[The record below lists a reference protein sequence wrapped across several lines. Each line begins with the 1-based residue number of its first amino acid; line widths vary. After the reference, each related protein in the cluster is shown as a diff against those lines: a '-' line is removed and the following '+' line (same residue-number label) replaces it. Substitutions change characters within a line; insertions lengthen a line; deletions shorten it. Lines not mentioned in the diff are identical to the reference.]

1 MASTASNHVSCGYN
15 GHYHLYMTIT
25 QNKRD
30 ASTNQSNVTVKM
42 YAQSDSASYGAYNLD
57 ASGNTVKM
65 TVNGK
70 QVVNK
75 TIAMD
80 FRNKATVQLASWTG
94 AISHGSDGSKKLDC
108 SGSFTISG
116 SSYLS
121 GGNISCSIQLESIP
135 RATKPT
141 LSASTVALGSAVTIK
156 IAPAVSSWTHNLYY
170 RVGTGSWVRFATGVK
185 SNYAWAVPLAIA
197 DNFPSATSGTITI
210 GVNAYNGSTLI
221 GGTQTINLNITIPA
235 SVAPSVSSVSVSE
248 REQPIQL
255 FGAGYVQ
262 GKSRFLVNS
271 SASGAY
277 GSWITGYR
285 FDVGSQ
291 SYTNT
296 SNSYEMQ
303 ETVRDSGTV
312 TIKVTVTDSRG
323 RTASRSITVS
333 VLPYSVPQITGFDC
347 SRCGDAKG
355 TVNNSGEFL
364 KVYMAFSV
372 SPLNNN
378 NTGKYKLEYCQTGA
392 SSWTALTSGDSY
404 NYNGTFIS
412 SAALLN
418 SANSYQV
425 RLTVWD
431 SFTSSVIVREVGTAV
446 RLLSYI
452 VKKTALAIGKF
463 AEVANAFDVALP
475 AVFRGSV
482 WCAGNDLTVEN
493 NFVSKGNIN
502 AWKDVGISGGL
513 SVSGDSAVSG
523 TLYANGNI
531 NANKDIGV
539 TGNLWFSQD
548 GGAFFVTTSDGKQL
562 NLLDLYNVNK
572 DTVLGWGQYA
582 NKSGGTLICGH
593 DIAFNVSS
601 GASDASYHPYYRR
614 GHSIDVR
621 MGTAG
626 YVTSGTK
633 EFYFTIPLGKP
644 VVGNPNVSVSSINGL
659 IIRQNSKYIIKA
671 DWVQPDRYS
680 AYIRNNNAVSV
691 IAFWNN
697 ATNAANNSS
706 VGIDVNIRITFS

>member
-1 MASTASNHVSCGYN
+1 MATSAKKETTCGYN
-15 GHYHLYMTIT
+15 GHYHLYMAIKVNS
-25 QNKRD
+25 QN
-30 ASTNQSNVTVKM
+30 ANTNQSNVTVTM
-42 YAQSDSASYGAYNLD
+42 YAQSDSSSYGAYNLD
-57 ASGNTVKM
+57 ASGNTVEM
-65 TVNGK
+65 IVNGS
-70 QVVNK
+70 QVVSK
-75 TIAMD
+75 TMAMD
-80 FRNKATVQLASWTG
+80 FRNRATVNLGSWTG
-94 AISHGSDGSKKLDC
+94 NISHGADGKKTLAC
-108 SGSFTISG
+108 SGSFSISG

-121 GGNISCSIQLESIP
+121 NGSISCSIVLDQIP

-141 LSASTVALGSAVTIK
+141 LAASTVALGSAVTIG

-170 RVGTGSWVRFATGVK
+170 RIGTGSWVRFATGVK

-210 GVNAYNGSTLI
+210 GVNTYNGSTLI

-372 SPLNNN
+372 SSLNNN

-404 NYNGTFIS
+404 SYSGTFIS
-412 SAALLN
+412 STALLN
-418 SANSYQV
+418 SANSYKV

-452 VKKTALAIGKF
+452 VKKTAIAIGKIPEKDSTF
-463 AEVANAFDVALP
+463 EVALET
-475 AVFRGSV
+475 VFNRYASFMSGV
-482 WCAGNDLTVEN
+482 GIAGDLKAYGNVEANRDIGLAGNIWTTN
-493 NFVSKGNIN
+493 QSKIYSTN
-502 AWKDVGISGGL
+502 V
-513 SVSGDSAVSG
+513 
-523 TLYANGNI
+523 
-531 NANKDIGV
+531 
-539 TGNLWFSQD
+539 
-548 GGAFFVTTSDGKQL
+548 DGKQKVVMVL
-562 NLLDLYNVNK
+562 CDSDNDLSIGYGSWINK
-572 DTVLGWGQYA
+572 DGDTYLRGRDVYL
-582 NKSGGTLICGH
+582 
-593 DIAFNVSS
+593 
-601 GASDASYHPYYRR
+601 GASSTASYTTYRPYYRR
-614 GHSIDVR
+614 GDSIDVR

-644 VVGNPNVSVSSINGL
+644 VVGNPSVSVSSINGL
-659 IIRQNSKYIIKA
+659 IIRQNSKYIIKS

-697 ATNAANNSS
+697 TTNAENNSP
-706 VGIDVNIRITFS
+706 VGIDANIRITFS

>member
-1 MASTASNHVSCGYN
+1 MATSAKNETTCGYN
-15 GHYHLYMTIT
+15 GHYHLYMAIKVNS
-25 QNKRD
+25 QN
-30 ASTNQSNVTVKM
+30 ANTNQSNVTVTM
-42 YAQSDSASYGAYNLD
+42 YAKSDSSSYGAYNLD

-70 QVVNK
+70 QVVSK
-75 TIAMD
+75 TMAMD
-80 FRNKATVQLASWTG
+80 FRNRATVNLGSWTG
-94 AISHGSDGSKKLDC
+94 NISHGADGKKTLAC
-108 SGSFTISG
+108 SGSFSISG

-121 GGNISCSIQLESIP
+121 NGSISCSIVLDQIP

-141 LSASTVALGSAVTIK
+141 LSASTVALGSAVTIG
-156 IAPAVSSWTHNLYY
+156 IAPAVSTWTHNLYY

-210 GVNAYNGSTLI
+210 GVNTYNGSTLI

-372 SPLNNN
+372 SSLNNN

-404 NYNGTFIS
+404 SYSGTFIS
-412 SAALLN
+412 STALLN
-418 SANSYQV
+418 SANSYKV

-452 VKKTALAIGKF
+452 VKKTAIAIGKIPEKDSTF
-463 AEVANAFDVALP
+463 EVALET
-475 AVFRGSV
+475 VFNRYASFMSG
-482 WCAGNDLTVEN
+482 
-493 NFVSKGNIN
+493 
-502 AWKDVGISGGL
+502 VGIA
-513 SVSGDSAVSG
+513 GDLKAYGS
-523 TLYANGNI
+523 I
-531 NANKDIGV
+531 NANRDIGLA
-539 TGNLWFSQD
+539 GNIW
-548 GGAFFVTTSDGKQL
+548 TTNQSKIYSTNVDGKQKVVMVL
-562 NLLDLYNVNK
+562 CDSDNDLSIGYGSWINK
-572 DTVLGWGQYA
+572 DGDTYLRGRDVYL
-582 NKSGGTLICGH
+582 
-593 DIAFNVSS
+593 
-601 GASDASYHPYYRR
+601 GASSTASYTTYRPYYRR
-614 GHSIDVR
+614 GDSIDVR

-644 VVGNPNVSVSSINGL
+644 VVGNPSVSVSSINGL
-659 IIRQNSKYIIKA
+659 IIRQNSKYIIKS

-697 ATNAANNSS
+697 TTNAENNSP
-706 VGIDVNIRITFS
+706 VGIDANIRITFS

>member
-1 MASTASNHVSCGYN
+1 MATSAKNETTCGYN
-15 GHYHLYMTIT
+15 GHYHLYMAIKVNS
-25 QNKRD
+25 QN
-30 ASTNQSNVTVKM
+30 ANTNQSNVTVTM
-42 YAQSDSASYGAYNLD
+42 YAKSDSSSYGAYNLD

-65 TVNGK
+65 TVNGS
-70 QVVNK
+70 QVISK
-75 TIAMD
+75 TMAMD
-80 FRNKATVQLASWTG
+80 FRNRATVNLGSWTG
-94 AISHGSDGSKKLDC
+94 NISHGADGKKTLAC
-108 SGSFTISG
+108 SGSFSISG

-121 GGNISCSIQLESIP
+121 NGSISCSIVLDQIP

-141 LSASTVALGSAVTIK
+141 LSASTVALGSAVTIG
-156 IAPAVSSWTHNLYY
+156 IAPAVSTWTHNLYY

-210 GVNAYNGSTLI
+210 GVNTYNGSTLI

-372 SPLNNN
+372 SSLNNN
-378 NTGKYKLEYCQTGA
+378 NTGKYKLECCQTGA

-404 NYNGTFIS
+404 NYSGTFIS
-412 SAALLN
+412 STALLN

-452 VKKTALAIGKF
+452 VKKTALAIGKIP
-463 AEVANAFDVALP
+463 EIDNIFDVALETI
-475 AVFRGSV
+475 FRKKVSMYS
-482 WCAGNDLTVEN
+482 DLKVNGT
-493 NFVSKGNIN
+493 IN
-502 AWKDVGISGGL
+502 TD
-513 SVSGDSAVSG
+513 
-523 TLYANGNI
+523 
-531 NANKDIGV
+531 KDIG
-539 TGNLWFSQD
+539 TYASMWFNNPANHSI
-548 GGAFFVTTSDGKQL
+548 FVTLSDGSQIEA
-562 NLLDLYNVNK
+562 VNWH
-572 DTVLGWGQYA
+572 DGNNMSIGWGNYSLKKGGLCLGGVDIVHRISATA
-582 NKSGGTLICGH
+582 N
-593 DIAFNVSS
+593 NVE
-601 GASDASYHPYYRR
+601 YRPYYRR
-614 GHSIDVR
+614 GDSIDVR

-644 VVGNPNVSVSSINGL
+644 VVGNPTVSISSINGL
-659 IIRQNSKYIIKA
+659 IMRQNSKYIIKA

-680 AYIRNNNAVSV
+680 AVVRDNNAIWV

-697 ATNAANNSS
+697 TTNAANNSP
-706 VGIDVNIRITFS
+706 VGIDANIRITFS

>member
-1 MASTASNHVSCGYN
+1 MATSAKNETTCGYN
-15 GHYHLYMTIT
+15 GHYHLYMAIKVNS
-25 QNKRD
+25 QN
-30 ASTNQSNVTVKM
+30 ANTNQSNVTVTM
-42 YAQSDSASYGAYNLD
+42 YAKSDSSSYGAYNLD
-57 ASGNTVKM
+57 ASGNTVEM

-70 QVVNK
+70 QVVSK
-75 TIAMD
+75 TMAMD
-80 FRNKATVQLASWTG
+80 FRNRATVNLGSWTG
-94 AISHGSDGSKKLDC
+94 NISHGADGKKTLAC
-108 SGSFTISG
+108 SGSFSISG

-121 GGNISCSIQLESIP
+121 NGSISCSIVLDQIP

-141 LSASTVALGSAVTIK
+141 LSASTVALGSAVTIG
-156 IAPAVSSWTHNLYY
+156 IAPAVSTWTHNLYY

-210 GVNAYNGSTLI
+210 GVNTYNGSTLI

-372 SPLNNN
+372 SSLNNN
-378 NTGKYKLEYCQTGA
+378 NTGKYKLECCQTGA

-404 NYNGTFIS
+404 NYSGTFIS
-412 SAALLN
+412 STALLN

-452 VKKTALAIGKF
+452 VKKTALAIGKIP
-463 AEVANAFDVALP
+463 EIDNIFDVALETI
-475 AVFRGSV
+475 FRKKVSMYS
-482 WCAGNDLTVEN
+482 DLKVNGT
-493 NFVSKGNIN
+493 IN
-502 AWKDVGISGGL
+502 TD
-513 SVSGDSAVSG
+513 
-523 TLYANGNI
+523 
-531 NANKDIGV
+531 KDIG
-539 TGNLWFSQD
+539 TYASMWFNNPANHSI
-548 GGAFFVTTSDGKQL
+548 FVTLSDGSQIEA
-562 NLLDLYNVNK
+562 VNWH
-572 DTVLGWGQYA
+572 DGNNMSIGWGNYSLKKGGLCLGGVDIVHRISATA
-582 NKSGGTLICGH
+582 N
-593 DIAFNVSS
+593 NVE
-601 GASDASYHPYYRR
+601 YRPYYRR
-614 GHSIDVR
+614 GDSIDVR

-644 VVGNPNVSVSSINGL
+644 VVGNPTVSVSSINGL
-659 IIRQNSKYIIKA
+659 MMRQNSKYIIKA

-706 VGIDVNIRITFS
+706 VGIDANIRITFS

>member
-1 MASTASNHVSCGYN
+1 MASTASNHVPCGYN
-15 GHYHLYMTIT
+15 DHYHLYMTIT
-25 QNKRD
+25 QNKRN

-42 YAQSDSASYGAYNLD
+42 YAQSDSSSYGAYNLD
-57 ASGNTVKM
+57 TSGNTVKM

-75 TIAMD
+75 SMAMD

-94 AISHGSDGSKKLDC
+94 TISHGSDGSKKLDC
-108 SGSFTISG
+108 SGSFSISG

-121 GGNISCSIQLESIP
+121 GGSISCSIQLESIP

-141 LSASTVALGSAVTIK
+141 LSSHSVTLGKAVTIN
-156 IAPAVSSWTHNLYY
+156 ISPAVSSWTHNIYY
-170 RVGTGSWVRFATGVK
+170 RIGTGSWTRFATGVK
-185 SNYAWAVPLAIA
+185 ANYSWTVPLSIA
-197 DNFPSATSGTITI
+197 NSYPSSTNGTITI
-210 GVNAYNGSTLI
+210 GLNTYNGSTQI
-221 GGTQTINLNITIPA
+221 GGTQTVNLDITIPA
-235 SVAPSVSSVSVSE
+235 SVVPSVSSVSVSE

-255 FGAGYVQ
+255 FGAGYIQ

-271 SASGAY
+271 STSGAY

-364 KVYMAFSV
+364 KVYMTFSV
-372 SPLNNN
+372 SSLNNN
-378 NTGKYKLEYCQTGA
+378 NTGKYKLEYCQKGA

-404 NYNGTFIS
+404 NYSGTFIS

-463 AEVANAFDVALP
+463 AEVANALDIALQTI
-475 AVFRGSV
+475 FRSNVSIYGKLGVSSV
-482 WCAGNDLTVEN
+482 LQALGDATV
-493 NFVSKGNIN
+493 
-502 AWKDVGISGGL
+502 D
-513 SVSGDSAVSG
+513 G

-531 NANKDIGV
+531 NANRDIGLA
-539 TGNLWFSQD
+539 GNMWCSQN
-548 GGAFFVTTSDGKQL
+548 GGSAFFVTCKDNVQRNMLQL
-562 NLLDLYNVNK
+562 VNINN

-582 NKSGGTLICGH
+582 DKYGGTFICGC
-593 DIAFNVSS
+593 DIVFNVSS
-601 GASDASYHPYYRR
+601 GASDASYRPYYRR
-614 GHSIDVR
+614 GDSIDVR

-644 VVGNPNVSVSSINGL
+644 VIGNPNVSVSSINGL

>member
-1 MASTASNHVSCGYN
+1 MATSAKNETTCGYN
-15 GHYHLYMTIT
+15 GHYHLYMAIKVNS
-25 QNKRD
+25 QN
-30 ASTNQSNVTVKM
+30 ANTNQSNVTVTM
-42 YAQSDSASYGAYNLD
+42 YAKSDSSSYGAYNLD

-70 QVVNK
+70 QVVSK
-75 TIAMD
+75 TMAMD
-80 FRNKATVQLASWTG
+80 FRNRATVNLGSWTG
-94 AISHGSDGSKKLDC
+94 NISHGADGKKTLAC
-108 SGSFTISG
+108 SGSFSISG

-121 GGNISCSIQLESIP
+121 NGSISCSIVLDQIP

-141 LSASTVALGSAVTIK
+141 LSASTVALGSAVTIG
-156 IAPAVSSWTHNLYY
+156 IAPAVSTWTHNLYY

-210 GVNAYNGSTLI
+210 GVNTYNGSTLI

-372 SPLNNN
+372 SSLNNN

-404 NYNGTFIS
+404 SYSGTFIS
-412 SAALLN
+412 STALLN
-418 SANSYQV
+418 SANSYKV

-452 VKKTALAIGKF
+452 VKKTAIAIGKIPEKDSTF
-463 AEVANAFDVALP
+463 EVALET
-475 AVFRGSV
+475 VFNRYASFMSG
-482 WCAGNDLTVEN
+482 
-493 NFVSKGNIN
+493 
-502 AWKDVGISGGL
+502 VGIA
-513 SVSGDSAVSG
+513 GDLKA
-523 TLYANGNI
+523 YGNI
-531 NANKDIGV
+531 NANRDIGLA
-539 TGNLWFSQD
+539 GNIW
-548 GGAFFVTTSDGKQL
+548 TTNQSKIYSTNVDGKQKVVMVL
-562 NLLDLYNVNK
+562 CDSDNDLSIGYGSWINK
-572 DTVLGWGQYA
+572 DGDTYLRGRDVYL
-582 NKSGGTLICGH
+582 
-593 DIAFNVSS
+593 
-601 GASDASYHPYYRR
+601 GASSTASYTTYRPYYRR
-614 GHSIDVR
+614 GDSIDVR

-644 VVGNPNVSVSSINGL
+644 VVGNPSVSVSSINGL
-659 IIRQNSKYIIKA
+659 IIRQNSKYIIKS

-706 VGIDVNIRITFS
+706 VGIDANIRITFS

>member
-1 MASTASNHVSCGYN
+1 MATSAKNETTCGYN
-15 GHYHLYMTIT
+15 GHYHLYMAIKVNS
-25 QNKRD
+25 QN
-30 ASTNQSNVTVKM
+30 ANTNQSNVTVTM
-42 YAQSDSASYGAYNLD
+42 YAKSDSSSYGAYNLD

-65 TVNGK
+65 TVNGS
-70 QVVNK
+70 QVISK
-75 TIAMD
+75 TMAMD
-80 FRNKATVQLASWTG
+80 FRNRATVNLGSWTG
-94 AISHGSDGSKKLDC
+94 NISHGADGKKTLAC
-108 SGSFTISG
+108 SGSFSISG

-121 GGNISCSIQLESIP
+121 NGSISCSIVLDQIP

-141 LSASTVALGSAVTIK
+141 LSASTVALGSAVTIG
-156 IAPAVSSWTHNLYY
+156 IAPAVSTWTHNLYY

-210 GVNAYNGSTLI
+210 GVNTYNGSTLI

-372 SPLNNN
+372 SSLNNN
-378 NTGKYKLEYCQTGA
+378 NTGKYKLECCQTGA

-404 NYNGTFIS
+404 NYSGTFIS
-412 SAALLN
+412 STALLN

-452 VKKTALAIGKF
+452 VKKTAIAIGKIPEKDSTF
-463 AEVANAFDVALP
+463 EVALET
-475 AVFRGSV
+475 VFNRYASFMSGVGIAGDLKAYSNV
-482 WCAGNDLTVEN
+482 TVNNWIEVLGNIWINKNSAINVTTEAGNQKQL
-493 NFVSKGNIN
+493 VSTYGESAFFGYGNYDGRYGDSCLLG
-502 AWKDVGISGGL
+502 KDVFIGINPH
-513 SVSGDSAVSG
+513 G
-523 TLYANGNI
+523 TKIDYR
-531 NANKDIGV
+531 
-539 TGNLWFSQD
+539 
-548 GGAFFVTTSDGKQL
+548 
-562 NLLDLYNVNK
+562 
-572 DTVLGWGQYA
+572 
-582 NKSGGTLICGH
+582 
-593 DIAFNVSS
+593 
-601 GASDASYHPYYRR
+601 PYYRR
-614 GHSIDVR
+614 GDSIDVR

-644 VVGNPNVSVSSINGL
+644 VVGNPTVSISSINGL
-659 IIRQNSKYIIKA
+659 IMRQNSKYIIKA

-680 AYIRNNNAVSV
+680 AVVRDNNAIWV

-697 ATNAANNSS
+697 TTNAANNSP
-706 VGIDVNIRITFS
+706 VGIDANIRITFS

>member
-1 MASTASNHVSCGYN
+1 
-15 GHYHLYMTIT
+15 
-25 QNKRD
+25 
-30 ASTNQSNVTVKM
+30 
-42 YAQSDSASYGAYNLD
+42 
-57 ASGNTVKM
+57 M
-65 TVNGK
+65 TVNNK
-70 QVVNK
+70 QVVSK
-75 TIAMD
+75 TMAMD
-80 FRNKATVQLASWTG
+80 FRNRATVNLGSWTG
-94 AISHGSDGSKKLDC
+94 NISHGADGKKTLAC
-108 SGSFTISG
+108 SGSFSISG

-121 GGNISCSIQLESIP
+121 NGSISCSIVLDQIP

-141 LSASTVALGSAVTIK
+141 LSASTVALGSAVTIG
-156 IAPAVSSWTHNLYY
+156 IAPAVSTWTHNLYY

-210 GVNAYNGSTLI
+210 GVNTYNGSTLI

-372 SPLNNN
+372 SSLNNN

-404 NYNGTFIS
+404 SYSGTFIS
-412 SAALLN
+412 STALLN
-418 SANSYQV
+418 SANSYKV

-452 VKKTALAIGKF
+452 VKKTAIAIGKIPEKDSTF
-463 AEVANAFDVALP
+463 EVALET
-475 AVFRGSV
+475 VFNRYASFMSG
-482 WCAGNDLTVEN
+482 
-493 NFVSKGNIN
+493 
-502 AWKDVGISGGL
+502 VGIA
-513 SVSGDSAVSG
+513 GDLKA
-523 TLYANGNI
+523 YGNI
-531 NANKDIGV
+531 NANRDIGLA
-539 TGNLWFSQD
+539 GNIW
-548 GGAFFVTTSDGKQL
+548 TTNQSKIYSTNVDGKQKVVMVL
-562 NLLDLYNVNK
+562 CDSDNDLSIGYGSWINK
-572 DTVLGWGQYA
+572 DGDTYLRGRDVYL
-582 NKSGGTLICGH
+582 
-593 DIAFNVSS
+593 
-601 GASDASYHPYYRR
+601 GASSTASYTTYRPYYRR
-614 GHSIDVR
+614 GDSIDVR

-644 VVGNPNVSVSSINGL
+644 VVGNPSVSVSSINGL
-659 IIRQNSKYIIKA
+659 IIRQNSKYIIKS

-697 ATNAANNSS
+697 TTNAENNSP
-706 VGIDVNIRITFS
+706 VGIDANIRITFS

>member
-1 MASTASNHVSCGYN
+1 MASTASNHVPCGYN

-42 YAQSDSASYGAYNLD
+42 YAQSDSSSYGAYNLD

-75 TIAMD
+75 TMAMD

-141 LSASTVALGSAVTIK
+141 LSSPSVALGSAVTIN
-156 IAPAVSSWTHNLYY
+156 ISPAVSSWTHNIYY
-170 RVGTGSWVRFATGVK
+170 RIGTGSWTRFATGVK
-185 SNYAWAVPLAIA
+185 ANYSWTVPLGIA
-197 DNFPSATSGTITI
+197 SSYPTATKGTITI
-210 GVNAYNGSTLI
+210 GLNTYNGSTQI
-221 GGTQTINLNITIPA
+221 GGTQTVNLDITIPA
-235 SVAPSVSSVSVSE
+235 SVVPSVSAVTVSE
-248 REQPIQL
+248 AASGL
-255 FGAGYVQ
+255 SNFGYVQ
-262 GKSRFLVNS
+262 TKSKLKIVA
-271 SASGAY
+271 SASGSY
-277 GSWITGYR
+277 GSSIRSYVY
-285 FDVGSQ
+285 DIGSQ
-291 SYTNT
+291 SYSGLENT
-296 SNSYEMQ
+296 YTMGEV
-303 ETVRDSGTV
+303 VRDSGTV
-312 TIKVTVTDSRG
+312 TVTVTVTDSRG
-323 RTASRSITVS
+323 RTASKTVSITV
-333 VLPYSVPQITGFDC
+333 LAYSPPQITHFEC
-347 SRCGDAKG
+347 SRCGDANG
-355 TVNNSGEFL
+355 SANANGQYL
-364 KVYMAFSV
+364 KVTFGYSV
-372 SPLNNN
+372 SPLNNKN
-378 NTGKYKLEYCQTGA
+378 KASYLLKYSVYDDGKWGG
-392 SSWTALTSGDSY
+392 LTSGTQYTYS
-404 NYNGTFIS
+404 GTYIS
-412 SAALLN
+412 ATAILN
-418 SANSYQV
+418 TASTYQIGLV
-425 RLTVWD
+425 VTD
-431 SFTSSVIVREVGTAV
+431 SFGTASFYKEIGTAV

-452 VKKTALAIGKF
+452 VKRFAIAIGKIPEIDNIF
-463 AEVANAFDVALP
+463 DIALETIFRKKVTMNSDLQVNGNSGFSGGASFYGDVA
-475 AVFRGSV
+475 
-482 WCAGNDLTVEN
+482 CN
-493 NFVSKGNIN
+493 
-502 AWKDVGISGGL
+502 
-513 SVSGDSAVSG
+513 G
-523 TLYANGNI
+523 TFHANGNI

-562 NLLDLYNVNK
+562 NLLDLYDVNK

-697 ATNAANNSS
+697 ATNAANNSP
-706 VGIDVNIRITFS
+706 VGIDADIRITFS

>member
-1 MASTASNHVSCGYN
+1 MATSAKNETTCGYN
-15 GHYHLYMTIT
+15 GHYHLYMAIKVNS
-25 QNKRD
+25 QN
-30 ASTNQSNVTVKM
+30 ANTNQSNVTVTM
-42 YAQSDSASYGAYNLD
+42 YAKSDSSSYGAYNLD

-65 TVNGK
+65 TVNSK
-70 QVVNK
+70 QVVSK
-75 TIAMD
+75 TMAMD
-80 FRNKATVQLASWTG
+80 FRNRATVNLGSWTG
-94 AISHGSDGSKKLDC
+94 NISHGADGKKTLAC
-108 SGSFTISG
+108 SGSFSISG

-121 GGNISCSIQLESIP
+121 NGSISCSIVLDQIP

-141 LSASTVALGSAVTIK
+141 LSASTVALGSAVTIG
-156 IAPAVSSWTHNLYY
+156 IAPAVSTWTHNLYY

-185 SNYAWAVPLAIA
+185 SNYAWAVPLTIA

-210 GVNAYNGSTLI
+210 GVNTYNGSTLI

-372 SPLNNN
+372 SSLNNN

-404 NYNGTFIS
+404 SYSGTFIS
-412 SAALLN
+412 STALLN
-418 SANSYQV
+418 SANSYKV

-452 VKKTALAIGKF
+452 VKKTAIAIGKIPEKDSTF
-463 AEVANAFDVALP
+463 EVALET
-475 AVFRGSV
+475 VFNRYASFMSG
-482 WCAGNDLTVEN
+482 
-493 NFVSKGNIN
+493 
-502 AWKDVGISGGL
+502 VGIA
-513 SVSGDSAVSG
+513 GDLKA
-523 TLYANGNI
+523 YGNI
-531 NANKDIGV
+531 NANRDIGLA
-539 TGNLWFSQD
+539 GNIW
-548 GGAFFVTTSDGKQL
+548 TTNQSKIYSTNVDGKQKVVMVL
-562 NLLDLYNVNK
+562 CDSDNDLSIGYGSWINK
-572 DTVLGWGQYA
+572 DGDTYLRGRDVYL
-582 NKSGGTLICGH
+582 
-593 DIAFNVSS
+593 
-601 GASDASYHPYYRR
+601 GASSTASYTTYRPYYRR
-614 GHSIDVR
+614 GDSIDVR

-644 VVGNPNVSVSSINGL
+644 VVGNPSVSVSSINGL
-659 IIRQNSKYIIKA
+659 IIRQNSKYIIKS

-697 ATNAANNSS
+697 TTNAENNSP
-706 VGIDVNIRITFS
+706 VGIDANIRITFS

>member
-1 MASTASNHVSCGYN
+1 MATSAKKETTCGYN
-15 GHYHLYMTIT
+15 GHYHLYMAIKVNS
-25 QNKRD
+25 QN
-30 ASTNQSNVTVKM
+30 ANTNQSNVTVTM
-42 YAQSDSASYGAYNLD
+42 YAQSDSSSYGAYNLD

-65 TVNGK
+65 IVNGS
-70 QVVNK
+70 QVVSK
-75 TIAMD
+75 TMAMD
-80 FRNKATVQLASWTG
+80 FRNRATVNLGSWIG
-94 AISHGSDGSKKLDC
+94 NISHGADGKKTLAC
-108 SGSFTISG
+108 SGSFSISG

-121 GGNISCSIQLESIP
+121 NGSISCSIVLDQIP

-141 LSASTVALGSAVTIK
+141 LAASTVALGSAVTIG

-170 RVGTGSWVRFATGVK
+170 RIGTGSWVRFATGVK

-210 GVNAYNGSTLI
+210 GVNTYNGSTLI

-372 SPLNNN
+372 SSLNNN

-404 NYNGTFIS
+404 SYSGTFIS
-412 SAALLN
+412 STALLN
-418 SANSYQV
+418 SANSYKV

-452 VKKTALAIGKF
+452 VKKTAIAIGKIPEKDSTF
-463 AEVANAFDVALP
+463 EVALET
-475 AVFRGSV
+475 VFNRYASFMSG
-482 WCAGNDLTVEN
+482 
-493 NFVSKGNIN
+493 
-502 AWKDVGISGGL
+502 VGIA
-513 SVSGDSAVSG
+513 GDLKA
-523 TLYANGNI
+523 YGNI
-531 NANKDIGV
+531 NANRDIGLA
-539 TGNLWFSQD
+539 GNIW
-548 GGAFFVTTSDGKQL
+548 TTNQSKIYSTNVDGKQKVVMVL
-562 NLLDLYNVNK
+562 CDSDNDLSIGYGSWINK
-572 DTVLGWGQYA
+572 DGDTYLRGRDVYL
-582 NKSGGTLICGH
+582 
-593 DIAFNVSS
+593 
-601 GASDASYHPYYRR
+601 GASSTASYTTYRPYYRR
-614 GHSIDVR
+614 GDSIDVR

-633 EFYFTIPLGKP
+633 EFYFAIPLGKP
-644 VVGNPNVSVSSINGL
+644 VVGNPTVSVSSINGL
-659 IIRQNSKYIIKA
+659 IMRQNSKYIIKA

-680 AYIRNNNAVSV
+680 AAVRDNNAIWV

-697 ATNAANNSS
+697 ATNAANNSP
-706 VGIDVNIRITFS
+706 VGIDANIRITFS